1 MVTNE
6 TKIRDVMFENA
17 YLHEEDGAWQAI
29 FGVNTAP
36 KYRKRGYAAKL
47 MEQVIQDA
55 KKQGRKGCIL
65 TCKEE

>member
-29 FGVNTAP
+29 FGVNTVLNTEIMDMLQ
-36 KYRKRGYAAKL
+36 K
-47 MEQVIQDA
+47 
-55 KKQGRKGCIL
+55 
-65 TCKEE
+65 